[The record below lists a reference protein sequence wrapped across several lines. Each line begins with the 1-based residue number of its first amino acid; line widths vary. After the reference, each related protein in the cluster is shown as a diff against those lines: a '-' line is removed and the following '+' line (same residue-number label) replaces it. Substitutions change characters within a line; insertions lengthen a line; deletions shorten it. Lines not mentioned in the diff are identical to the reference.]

1 MKNEKNEKDVLF
13 NDYFGNVKLDV
24 KEVKKYPNIEGNYRL
39 SNGQYRTDAEKNKYR
54 KKSLERELP

>member
-1 MKNEKNEKDVLF
+1 MKNEKDVLF
-13 NDYFGNVKLDV
+13 NNYFDEINIKVD
-24 KEVKKYPNIEGNYRL
+24 EVKKHPNIKGNYRL